1 MEEVESRIR
10 RCNPVHF
17 KENSDLES
25 GLFSVIL
32 FVKWNL
38 FVTADNEQKIVDGN
52 VMWLIGSKLKLVIK
66 ILAMT
71 QY

>member
-1 MEEVESRIR
+1 M
-10 RCNPVHF
+10 
-17 KENSDLES
+17 
-25 GLFSVIL
+25 VIL

-52 VMWLIGSKLKLVIK
+52 VKWLIGSKLKLVIK